1 MNEIIALLCPDVE
14 PAERGLLWAKFQ
26 VNRIPGCQ
34 WVYYC
39 TDAEIAA
46 ELLVN
51 QIKPFIHSGEGY
63 FCVFPNTD
71 MVDIMGDSTPLQ
83 TSFTI
88 VHFGWYSSY
97 LSEAI
102 ARTHVSQLLAL
113 YRESQNQYIS
123 AVRINNT
130 NFSKWSDDNSVL
142 EQYTANI
149 TVTAVTPYV
158 LAPEC

>member
-51 QIKPFIHSGEGY
+51 QITPFIHPGEGY

-71 MVDIMGDSTPLQ
+71 MVNSIGGRPPWQ

-88 VHFGWYSSY
+88 GHLGWYGSR

-102 ARTHVSQLLAL
+102 ARTHLSQLLAL

-130 NFSKWSDDNSVL
+130 NSSKLSDNNIVL

-149 TVTAVTPYV
+149 TVTAFTPYV